1 MKESPKLLKG
11 WFRKLLRR
19 RLFIVMLL
27 ALQLFTILYYLIDQ
41 STVSAVIGNLLK
53 IISLLVALHI
63 ISKRTKEAYKLT
75 WVFII
80 LIFPVFGG
88 IFYLLFRY
96 QTRSKKLIRAV
107 ETLSQKTKPAYA
119 LTPSVYEKAT
129 EQTPDHARQIEYLEK
144 YSGYPIYENTKT
156 RHLSPGEDF
165 WEALLPDLEKAKSY
179 IFVESFII
187 ENGQMWDSI
196 YTILKQKATQGVD
209 VRIIY
214 DDMGC
219 FLRLPLNFVKNMR
232 TDGIR
237 CATFNRF
244 VPVLNAI
251 QNYRD
256 HRKILVIDG
265 NNCKIVSGE
274 HLLEHFVNAERD
286 ECKWIR
292 TATYGELN
300 GEAYVTFEK
309 IEYRDGKYVFSSTST
324 RQKPANVAITSR
336 ETLEYDYLIKDT
348 RSKEKDGLDVYIL
361 SNIPDVT
368 FKQILSSA
376 VSSDL
381 TDIIRYDKA
390 NPIWFLK
397 KVE

>member
-209 VRIIY
+209 VRILY
-214 DDMGC
+214 DDM
-219 FLRLPLNFVKNMR
+219 V
-232 TDGIR
+232 
-237 CATFNRF
+237 
-244 VPVLNAI
+244 
-251 QNYRD
+251 Q
-256 HRKILVIDG
+256 
-265 NNCKIVSGE
+265 VS
-274 HLLEHFVNAERD
+274 
-286 ECKWIR
+286 
-292 TATYGELN
+292 
-300 GEAYVTFEK
+300 
-309 IEYRDGKYVFSSTST
+309 FSS
-324 RQKPANVAITSR
+324 
-336 ETLEYDYLIKDT
+336 
-348 RSKEKDGLDVYIL
+348 
-361 SNIPDVT
+361 
-368 FKQILSSA
+368 
-376 VSSDL
+376 
-381 TDIIRYDKA
+381 
-390 NPIWFLK
+390 
-397 KVE
+397 